1 MPNFT
6 PSVQRQG
13 CRTPKLKFLLRFDQN
28 VEYKRPAGE
37 YPFGIFT
44 KFAEFVPHFRSCQL
58 LKFGWTCSRGYGV
71 MGVLSW
77 GVWFPQI
84 FSAPTRE
91 TASDPQKVLE
101 VQKHARRPL
110 SLCQVWWASDIT
122 RRRGSQK
129 CWVFCLSVCLFVTLW
144 NVRVCAPDF
153 AMKALENR
161 NDFDAGEGSYSTFWD
176 WWQLATSLNAEV
188 QKKRQNLGFFAA
200 TGQQNKPIE
209 RKFRR

>member
-122 RRRGSQK
+122 RRRGGQK
-129 CWVFCLSVCLFVTLW
+129 GEFFVCLYVCLSVRQAFERQRL
-144 NVRVCAPDF
+144 CARF
-153 AMKALENR
+153 RHEGVGVQKRFRLR
-161 NDFDAGEGSYSTFWD
+161 WIGEGL
-176 WWQLATSLNAEV
+176 QLCACAQLSEIDANW
-188 QKKRQNLGFFAA
+188 RHH
-200 TGQQNKPIE
+200 
-209 RKFRR
+209 